1 MLSNQGVKKHFK
13 MYKSGRLWMIAGIAT
28 TVMTLSYSPRVYGDT
43 VNPTPNEVS
52 TPKTGV
58 DNNAKSAELKPV
70 GSDGGVVNTAS
81 TQKDISTTSAQAS
94 SGSLNQKSNIAKDSG
109 TSPLSESAN
118 AVSQTVTSVDSLESG
133 STEKAPSPEETAS
146 SAADVN
152 GLSESKQ
159 ITGSSEGRI
168 SAESVQASQVN
179 FGAVSATSVQSAKPS
194 EIRQNIETAS
204 VSGNSAISKSD
215 TSTRD
220 LSTVGK
226 INRTQ
231 SAVRPMALNFLTTD
245 DTEPIDQWMPNKTLQ
260 KIVLDE
266 LRTVGKKAGSQKTWS
281 SVNDITQSDM
291 LLLNSLTTQGYET
304 YIDGKTSFSLEGLQY
319 ATNLTDL
326 NFNRQMNSTPVDG
339 NPLVQ
344 THGDITDLS
353 PLKNLVNLTTLEFNG
368 NRVSDITP
376 IAGLKKITRLIFPN
390 NNVADLSSLNA
401 AQYTDGLYYSGQIIE
416 QPLVKI
422 PDTMTYTM
430 VNPVKPAQ
438 GITYQYAEYK
448 GIYFALHTSIAS
460 PNVPAD
466 TYRAFLN
473 AGPSSFDGKNIKYQN
488 IHVQVVPDQ
497 TPRYPT
503 DHYLTNDLK
512 VDLAKDFGTP
522 WYLIQDNPKTYYM
535 ISQFFAPD
543 GLVAATILTPYDVAP
558 NAKDVTVKYVDEAG
572 SSIADDKTLSGLVGD
587 PYTSEALS
595 PVPADYELTA
605 TPTNY
610 KGTFSDTAQT
620 VTYVYKKVNST
631 ITIHYKDD
639 KGNTIKD
646 DTTST
651 GKIGTAFNL
660 THPDIDGYEYVS
672 TTGTPSGKYTKDSAE
687 VTFVYKVAQS
697 TITVHYQDDK
707 GNTIKP
713 DTTSTGDIGSTF
725 NLTHPNIDG
734 YEYVSTTGT
743 PSGKYT
749 KDSAEVTFVYKVAQS
764 TITVHYQDEKG
775 NTIKSDTT
783 STGDIG
789 SPFNLTHPDID
800 GYTYQSTKG
809 VTSGKYAGTNV
820 EVTFV
825 YHINEVV
832 PPTTPETPITPEQ
845 PGTPGMPS
853 EPTVPE
859 TPVKPEPPTIAPTNN
874 GSDSPNLDARQGTV
888 TVKYV
893 TDSGQQVAPT
903 VVMTG
908 KQGTSYITAPV
919 AGLST
924 VYQLE
929 KIPEN
934 ASGLYESNN
943 QVVIYVYKI
952 AAPVADNSTKPLA
965 AIKTDS
971 VETVHHERA
980 GVVLPPRTSNYD
992 LPKTNQ
998 KHAATSVIG
1007 FASLGFLFGG
1017 LAFSKRRKHD

>member
-28 TVMTLSYSPRVYGDT
+28 AMMTLSYSPRVYGDT
-43 VNPTPNEVS
+43 VSPTSNEVS

-70 GSDGGVVNTAS
+70 GSDSGVVNTAS
-81 TQKDISTTSAQAS
+81 TQKDITTTSAQTS
-94 SGSLNQKSNIAKDSG
+94 SGSLDQRSNIAKDSG

-118 AVSQTVTSVDSLESG
+118 AVSQAPVTSADSLGSG
-133 STEKAPSPEETAS
+133 STEKAPSSEKTAS

-179 FGAVSATSVQSAKPS
+179 SGAVSATSVRSAKPS
-194 EIRQNIETAS
+194 EVRQNIETAS

-215 TSTRD
+215 TSARD

-231 SAVRPMALNFLTTD
+231 SAIRPMALNFLTTD
-245 DTEPIDQWMPNKTLQ
+245 DTEPIDHWMPNKTLQ

-266 LRTVGKKAGSQKTWS
+266 LRTTGKEAGSQKTWS

-291 LLLNSLTTQGYET
+291 LLLHSLWTQGYET

-326 NFNRQMNSTPVDG
+326 NFNRTMDSNSVDG
-339 NPLVQ
+339 NPIIQ
-344 THGDITDLS
+344 TRGDITDLS
-353 PLKNLVNLTTLEFNG
+353 PLKNLVNLTTLELNG

-376 IAGLKKITRLIFPN
+376 IAGLKKITRLVFPN

-401 AQYTDGLYYSGQIIE
+401 AQYTKGLYYSGQIIE
-416 QPLVKI
+416 QPLVRI

-438 GITYQYAEYK
+438 GITYQYAAYK
-448 GIYFALHTSIAS
+448 GIYFALQTAIAS
-460 PNVPAD
+460 PNTYD

-473 AGPSSFDGKNIKYQN
+473 AGPSSFDGKSIKYQN

-497 TPRYPT
+497 TPKYPT
-503 DHYLTNDLK
+503 DHYLTNDLN
-512 VDLAKDFGTP
+512 VNLAQDFGTP
-522 WYLIQDNPKTYYM
+522 SYIIQDNPKTYYM

-558 NAKDVTVKYVDEAG
+558 NAKDVTVKYVDETG

-595 PVPADYELTA
+595 PVPADYELTT
-605 TPTNY
+605 TPNNY
-610 KGTFSDTAQT
+610 KGTFSDKAQT

-660 THPDIDGYEYVS
+660 THPDIDGYDYVS

-725 NLTHPNIDG
+725 NLTHP
-734 YEYVSTTGT
+734 
-743 PSGKYT
+743 
-749 KDSAEVTFVYKVAQS
+749 
-764 TITVHYQDEKG
+764 
-775 NTIKSDTT
+775 
-783 STGDIG
+783 
-789 SPFNLTHPDID
+789 DID
-800 GYTYQSTKG
+800 GYTYQSAKG
-809 VTSGKYAGTNV
+809 VTSGKYAGTNA

-825 YHINEVV
+825 YHVNEVV
-832 PPTTPETPITPEQ
+832 PPTTPETPVTPEQ
-845 PGTPGMPS
+845 PATPGTS
-853 EPTVPE
+853 AKPE
-859 TPVKPEPPTIAPTNN
+859 TPTIAPTNN
-874 GSDSPNLDARQGTV
+874 SSDPVNLDARQGTV

-893 TDSGQQVAPT
+893 TDSGQQLAPT

-919 AGLST
+919 AALST

-1017 LAFSKRRKHD
+1017 LTFSKRRKHD